1 MGQKVN
7 PHGMRI
13 GINKSWDSVWYAS
26 KKDFGSS
33 IIEDKKIRDYIK
45 NKYNTCAISR
55 IVIERNQDKVTISL
69 STARPGLVIGQK
81 GAGVEQMKKDLSR
94 VCGGKEVFI
103 NVVEIKYPDL
113 DAQLVAESVV
123 SALNNR
129 MSFRRAVKQAL
140 NRVVKAGAKGV
151 KIMVS
156 GRLDGADIARSEHYQ
171 EGSLPLQTLRA
182 DIDYG
187 FAEANVSGRLGVKV
201 WIYKGE
207 ILGKVDLTQKQG
219 GK

>member
-7 PHGMRI
+7 PHGMRV
-13 GINKSWDSVWYAS
+13 GINKSWDSVWYAG
-26 KKDFGSS
+26 KKDFGAF
-33 IIEDKKIRDYIK
+33 ILEDNKIRNFIK
-45 NKYNTCAISR
+45 EKYNMCAISR
-55 IVIERNQDKVTISL
+55 VVIERSENKVVISL
-69 STARPGLVIGQK
+69 STARPGMVIGQK
-81 GAGVEQMKKDLSR
+81 GAGVEQMKKEISA
-94 VCGGKEVFI
+94 VAGGKEVYI
-103 NVVEIKYPDL
+103 NVVEVKYADL

-123 SALNNR
+123 NSLNNR

-187 FAEANVSGRLGVKV
+187 FAEANVSGRVGVKV

-207 ILGKVDLTQKQG
+207 ILGKVDLTQKG

>member
-7 PHGMRI
+7 PHGMRV
-13 GINKSWDSVWYAS
+13 GINKGWDSVWIAG
-26 KKDFGSS
+26 KKDFGANLL
-33 IIEDKKIRDYIK
+33 EDNKIREFILS
-45 NKYNTCAISR
+45 KYKQCAISR
-55 IVIERNQDKVTISL
+55 ILIERNENKITISL
-69 STARPGLVIGQK
+69 HTARPGMVIGQK
-81 GAGVEQMKKDLSR
+81 GAGVEQMKKEVASL
-94 VCGGKEVFI
+94 CKGKEIFI
-103 NVVEIKYPDL
+103 NVVEIKVADL

-123 SALNNR
+123 NALNNR

-151 KIMVS
+151 KIMVG

-171 EGSLPLQTLRA
+171 EGSLPLQTIRA

-187 FAEANVSGRLGVKV
+187 FAEANVSGRVGVKV

-207 ILGKVDLTQKQG
+207 ILGKVDLTKEQG

>member
-7 PHGMRI
+7 PHGMRV
-13 GINKSWDSVWYAS
+13 GINKGWDSVWFAG
-26 KKDFGSS
+26 KKDFGSF
-33 IIEDKKIRDYIK
+33 ILEDKKIRQFIK
-45 NKYNTCAISR
+45 DKYSMCAISR
-55 IVIERNQDKVTISL
+55 VVIERNENKVTISL
-69 STARPGLVIGQK
+69 STARPGMVIGQK
-81 GAGVEQMKKDLSR
+81 GAGVEQMKKELSAL
-94 VCGGKEVFI
+94 CGGKEVYI
-103 NVVEIKYPDL
+103 NVVEVKYADL
-113 DAQLVAESVV
+113 DAQLVAESVAN
-123 SALNNR
+123 SLNNR

-151 KIMVS
+151 KIMVG

-187 FAEANVSGRLGVKV
+187 FAEANVSGRVGVKV

-207 ILGKVDLTQKQG
+207 ILGKVDLTREG

>member
-1 MGQKVN
+1 MGQKIN
-7 PHGMRI
+7 PHGMRV
-13 GINKSWDSVWYAS
+13 GINKTWDSVWIAG
-26 KKDFGSS
+26 KKDFAAYLL
-33 IIEDKKIRDYIK
+33 EDNKIREFILG
-45 NKYNTCAISR
+45 KYKQCAISR
-55 IVIERNQDKVTISL
+55 IQIERSENKVTISL
-69 STARPGLVIGQK
+69 YTARPGMVIGQK
-81 GAGVEQMKKDLSR
+81 GAGVEQMKKEVAAL
-94 VCGGKEVFI
+94 CGKEVAI
-103 NVVEIKYPDL
+103 NVVEVKYADL

-123 SALNNR
+123 AALNNR

-171 EGSLPLQTLRA
+171 EGSLPLQTIRA

-187 FAEANVSGRLGVKV
+187 FAEANVSGRVGVKV

-207 ILGKVDLTQKQG
+207 ILGKVDLTKEQG

>member
-1 MGQKVN
+1 M
-7 PHGMRI
+7 
-13 GINKSWDSVWYAS
+13 
-26 KKDFGSS
+26 
-33 IIEDKKIRDYIK
+33 
-45 NKYNTCAISR
+45 
-55 IVIERNQDKVTISL
+55 
-69 STARPGLVIGQK
+69 VIGQK
-81 GAGVEQMKKDLSR
+81 GAGVEQMKKEVAAL
-94 VCGGKEVFI
+94 CGGKEVFI
-103 NVVEIKYPDL
+103 NVIEIKYPDL

-123 SALNNR
+123 AALNNR

-151 KIMVS
+151 KIMVG

-171 EGSLPLQTLRA
+171 EGSLPLQTIRA

-187 FAEANVSGRLGVKV
+187 FAEANVSGRVGVKV

-207 ILGKVDLTQKQG
+207 ILGKVDLTKEQG